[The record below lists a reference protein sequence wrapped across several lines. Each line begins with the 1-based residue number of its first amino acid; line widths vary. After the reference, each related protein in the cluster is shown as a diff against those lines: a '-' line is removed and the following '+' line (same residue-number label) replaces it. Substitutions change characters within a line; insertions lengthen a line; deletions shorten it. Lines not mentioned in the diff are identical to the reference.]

1 MTCTRQSSIGTKK
14 IDASEYPNDYKV
26 EKLLGHRKTGR
37 GNGNEYLVRWAGK
50 DTATDL
56 PMSARRQPASRA
68 APLGALGR
76 RSAMRE
82 PAMREPAGADIGVS
96 RSSLTCSLSA
106 AAAMVGAEPSARRQR
121 RQRRQ
126 PWGLSRRIERRGGDG
141 ERA

>member
-82 PAMREPAGADIGVS
+82 PGGVAVGVS
-96 RSSLTCSLSA
+96 VRFSQV
-106 AAAMVGAEPSARRQR
+106 VGRRQR
-121 RQRRQ
+121 
-126 PWGLSRRIERRGGDG
+126 PW
-141 ERA
+141 

>member
-1 MTCTRQSSIGTKK
+1 VTCTRQSSIGTKK

-50 DTATDL
+50 DTATDP

-82 PAMREPAGADIGVS
+82 PPEAGRGGCRVGGSI
-96 RSSLTCSLSA
+96 LTQVPC
-106 AAAMVGAEPSARRQR
+106 RRQR
-121 RQRRQ
+121 
-126 PWGLSRRIERRGGDG
+126 PW
-141 ERA
+141 